1 MNNTEIPEELIREN
15 ENARATQFVKMQAE
29 SIVQTGSFITR
40 GDGYRF
46 YVMNIIGQI
55 EGHYLSPPQTKTT
68 KYEHVL
74 PMLASLEE
82 NGSIDG
88 VLVLVNTIGGDVEAG
103 LAISEMIAGLSKP
116 TVSLVLGGS
125 HSIGVPLCVSTDK
138 TLIVP
143 SATMTLHPVR
153 TSGLVVGAPQSF
165 AYFNKMQTRI
175 VDFVCAHSKVDEKT
189 LRGYIM
195 RTDDIAT
202 DMGTVIDGKEALEIG
217 LVDGIGCLKDAYDEL
232 KKLVDITNPKV

>member
-1 MNNTEIPEELIREN
+1 MNNTEIPEEVLREN
-15 ENARATQFVKMQAE
+15 EAARAAALLKLQSE
-29 SIVQTGSFITR
+29 SIAQTGSFVTR

-46 YVMNIIGQI
+46 FVLNIIGQI
-55 EGHYLSPPQTKTT
+55 EGHFLSSSQTKTT

-74 PMLASLEE
+74 PLLAALEE
-82 NGSIDG
+82 NSGVDG
-88 VLVLVNTIGGDVEAG
+88 LLVLINTIGGDVEAG
-103 LAISEMIAGLSKP
+103 LAIAEMIAGISKP
-116 TVSLVLGGS
+116 SVALVLGGS
-125 HSIGVPLCVSTDK
+125 HSIGVPLSVSCER

-175 VDFVCAHSKVDEKT
+175 VDFVCAHSHADEQT
-189 LRGYIM
+189 LRSYIM

-202 DMGTVIDGKEALEIG
+202 DMGTVIDGKEALKIG
-217 LVDGIGCLKDAYDEL
+217 LVDGVGSLRDAYGEL
-232 KKLVDITNPKV
+232 KKLVDIRRAKV

>member
-1 MNNTEIPEELIREN
+1 MNNTDIPEQIAREN
-15 ENARATQFVKMQAE
+15 ESVRTAGLLKMQAE
-29 SIVQTGSFITR
+29 SIEQTGSFVTR
-40 GDGYRF
+40 GEKHRF
-46 YVMNIIGQI
+46 FVLNIIGQI
-55 EGHYLSPPQTKTT
+55 EGHFLSPAQTKTT

-74 PMLASLEE
+74 PLLAALEE
-82 NGSIDG
+82 NTGIDG
-88 VLVLVNTIGGDVEAG
+88 LLVLINTIGGDVEAG
-103 LAISEMIAGLSKP
+103 LAISEMIASLSKP

-125 HSIGVPLCVSTDK
+125 HSIGVPLSVSCDK

-175 VDFVCAHSKVDEKT
+175 VDFVCAHSRVDENT
-189 LRGYIM
+189 LRSYIM

-217 LVDGIGCLKDAYDEL
+217 LVDGIGGLKDAYREL
-232 KKLVDITNPKV
+232 KKLVDINLSKV

>member
-1 MNNTEIPEELIREN
+1 
-15 ENARATQFVKMQAE
+15 
-29 SIVQTGSFITR
+29 
-40 GDGYRF
+40 
-46 YVMNIIGQI
+46 
-55 EGHYLSPPQTKTT
+55 
-68 KYEHVL
+68 
-74 PMLASLEE
+74 
-82 NGSIDG
+82 
-88 VLVLVNTIGGDVEAG
+88 
-103 LAISEMIAGLSKP
+103 MIASLSKP

-125 HSIGVPLCVSTDK
+125 HSIGVPLSVSCDK

-175 VDFVCAHSKVDEKT
+175 VDFVCAHSRVDENT
-189 LRGYIM
+189 LRSYIM

-217 LVDGIGCLKDAYDEL
+217 LVDGIGGLKDAYREL
-232 KKLVDITNPKV
+232 KKLVDINLSKV